1 MMASQKVHEYKG
13 GPKPEPAVKKVIAPV
28 VEKISS
34 DDLNVDKY
42 DTDYDE
48 VSKDKSAKHADSFVQ
63 HPHKVD
69 FYKEAA
75 KQSMAMK
82 QDEQKSVDLYK
93 EAAKIAMQYVEGDD
107 VQDLSSLKKAV
118 LESDE

>member
-1 MMASQKVHEYKG
+1 
-13 GPKPEPAVKKVIAPV
+13 
-28 VEKISS
+28 
-34 DDLNVDKY
+34 
-42 DTDYDE
+42 
-48 VSKDKSAKHADSFVQ
+48 
-63 HPHKVD
+63 
-69 FYKEAA
+69 
-75 KQSMAMK
+75 MAMK